1 MSFWRVVE
9 IIVGG
14 GGSAGGTTPKRVYAD
29 RSNHMAYLGYRQ
41 GRPHSQMD
49 SSYLLRPAWPY
60 DALFRADRQVTH
72 TF

>member
-1 MSFWRVVE
+1 VSFWRVVE

-14 GGSAGGTTPKRVYAD
+14 GAVLGGLLQRVYAD